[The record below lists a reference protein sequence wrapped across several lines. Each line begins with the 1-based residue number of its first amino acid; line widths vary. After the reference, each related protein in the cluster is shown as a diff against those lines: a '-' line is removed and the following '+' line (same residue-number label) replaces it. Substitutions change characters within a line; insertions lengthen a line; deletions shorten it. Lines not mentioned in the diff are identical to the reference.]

1 MRSLLFIL
9 AVTLA
14 TGGEPVALSQSP
26 DSSQPFIF
34 TTQTS
39 MVTVPALVRTKA
51 GQVVFALQSEDFVVT
66 DDGVAQKATLEQDTG
81 AEPLALVVVVEIGGA
96 GAREF
101 DNLGPLAPM
110 LEHVIGNV
118 PRKIAVVAFDSQPI
132 LVQGFSQR
140 IQDTVEAVRNLTPG
154 CRREHHLDFCQ
165 DFYARHDAVQA
176 DNGAAIL
183 DSLGFAVD
191 LLRHQPWG
199 YRRAILLVSEML
211 DRGSRATLEQAV
223 RAVTDTNTTIYSI
236 GFSTA
241 KSEAVHHA
249 SKQLPYS
256 YSSDEGFRL
265 ANHYPNPLHGCMGKD
280 PEPDPDVPHTKLA
293 QFYDCLVQLA
303 PPLGLA
309 KMAAIATADAL
320 QRNVPET
327 VAHLTGGEYFKLTNA
342 KSLEHDLGAIANH
355 LPNRYLLSFHPQ
367 SPHPGLHVI
376 SVRLRGHP
384 DLVVTARRSYWA
396 DPEAV
401 VVH

>member
-1 MRSLLFIL
+1 MRSVLSIL
-9 AVTLA
+9 AAVLA
-14 TGGEPVALSQSP
+14 AAPLPGALSQAP
-26 DSSQPFIF
+26 DSSQPFVF

-39 MVTVPALVRTKA
+39 VVTVPVLVRTRA
-51 GQVVFALQSEDFVVT
+51 GKLVFTLKSQDFAVT
-66 DDGVAQKATLEQDTG
+66 DNGVPQTVSLEQDTG

-101 DNLGPLAPM
+101 DQLAPLAPM

-132 LVQGFSQR
+132 LVQGFSPR
-140 IQDTVEAVRNLTPG
+140 IQDAVEAVRNLTPG
-154 CRREHHLDFCQ
+154 CTREHHLDFCQ
-165 DFYARHDAVQA
+165 SQNARHDAVQA

-199 YRRAILLVSEML
+199 YRRAILLVSETL
-211 DRGSRATLEQAV
+211 DRGSRATLVQAV
-223 RAVTDTNTTIYSI
+223 RAVTDTSTTIYSI

-241 KSEAVHHA
+241 KSEAAHYAAH
-249 SKQLPYS
+249 QLPINA
-256 YSSDEGFRL
+256 EGGGLNFE
-265 ANHYPNPLHGCMGKD
+265 NPYPNPPHGCMGKD
-280 PEPDPDVPHTKLA
+280 PDPDSDGPHTKLA

-327 VAHLTGGEYFKLTNA
+327 VAHLTGGEYFKLTDA
-342 KSLEHDLGAIANH
+342 KSLERDLGAIANH

-367 SPHPGLHVI
+367 SPHPGLHII
-376 SVRLRGHP
+376 SVRLPGYR
-384 DLVVTARRSYWA
+384 DLEVTARRSYWA
-396 DPEAV
+396 DPQAAPSF
-401 VVH
+401 